1 MADLAIGISKTV
13 VEALVNKVN
22 NAIKEEKE
30 LWKIVERDTLFMKDE
45 FEMMQSFLK
54 TADWEQVKNT
64 VGRTWVRQVRELS
77 YDAEDSVDTIV
88 HLDTK
93 RSLWTIW
100 RRFWASCN
108 CNCGAPSELE
118 LAVDA
123 IILLKGRV
131 EEVSNRNKR
140 YSFIYDSG
148 SMTAMSQQ
156 LACVPAIGTTAAAV
170 DILIEAWST
179 EQKLGGSVNFS
190 MLINESCDSQRVIA
204 LWGTRGDLGVTS
216 IIKEAYEGEVIRQ
229 KYRSRAWLKLAYPF
243 NPREF
248 IGSLAEQVYGNS
260 GVEIIDIDVPTNA
273 EQVAKYTDL
282 VKNFVEQ
289 IKEHRYLV
297 VLEGLSNMSEWQA
310 VLTYLPDNRNGSLKR
325 TQMRPS
331 HFVRRWIAEG
341 YSKCTNSKTMEDY
354 AAELFNRLT
363 KKTASM
369 GEWRVNSFFHEYI
382 NSRLME
388 ERAVFFPLVVSI
400 WDKSRS
406 LIAMEGLGQH
416 LVIRSSWNRN
426 EDFVFEDED
435 FSHLQS
441 LTVCGTWKP
450 YFIPYTMKSLR
461 VLDLE
466 GTSNIYISDNHDEL
480 QRMLLLLPR
489 LRFLSL
495 RGHMEIEHLPDSLY
509 GLRHLQTLD
518 IRRTSVVYIELQK
531 LKKLQY
537 LRAGTALSWMDDR
550 GIAAKEESTASRNS
564 SGFLASWLL
573 NLRLP
578 GILGRG
584 PAGPCNGIKVRGG
597 INQLQD
603 LHTLGA
609 VNINT
614 ADGMGIL
621 DEICHLR
628 QLKKLELS
636 GVNRENSKFLSKSI
650 LNQKNWESL
659 TLQLEKDNHVVCWD
673 DISPPS
679 SIRILKL
686 YGHVEELSARRYF
699 IVIDDVWDESV
710 LRVLDLEVC
719 SGHKIEDICNLVH
732 LRLTQLPEGIGSMP
746 SLEEVSEVDITK
758 YPNLMEGLGKLCKLR
773 VLKMSLD
780 TWDWRHRE
788 PLLKCLCNIKQLQA
802 GVPKIGLWGGTRGRL
817 HGINVAPHHLRSVII
832 RSGLII
838 DSLAFTYYD
847 HDGQEAHGVVLVA
860 IHLDSGEF
868 LCKISGTIGA
878 FDSLPNAV
886 TSLKFTTNICSQW
899 YVDAIGV
906 YVGPRDQDEAG
917 LAKFRPWGGDGE
929 GVRTSMQHHTV
940 LLGPSE
946 FLTGISGTIDS
957 YEDRSQIQ
965 LEPSESV
972 VKLFGTIGTFNGIP
986 NVVTSLTLVTSNA
999 HRYGPY
1005 GREEGTAFHIPLQSN
1020 GSIVGF
1026 FAQADEY
1033 IRAIGVYVRTP

>member
-170 DILIEAWST
+170 DILTEAWST

-310 VLTYLPDNRNGSLKR
+310 VLTYLPDNRNGSRIVVSTKHLEIARLCAGESYQGFQRVEGGIVHSGFSLQNYLAESVEPVGRRPDENELSDLISSASRGERPPVISVWGFPGVGKSSLVKTVLSRQEISQIFPFKWYVDVSYPFNLTVLCWRMLTYTQQDVASRPLPQQGITDEQIINNCIEFLNNHPGIVVIDGLRTKEDWDSIKRLIPEPSHTSSIIVVVTAEESVAKYCTVQDASVNRVKALEPDDAIELFEKMMTIDRLVQISILEGTHTFRDDAHMKKEANYILAKCGGIPKVIMTLTRYLGAQQGDIWQRKLSLLKANFIHVMETNPEFVSLRDLFSWMHLKFDALPWYLKRCILYEPVFSEVKR

-659 TLQLEKDNHVVCWD
+659 TLQLEKDNHSCQLGG
-673 DISPPS
+673 S
-679 SIRILKL
+679 KL
-686 YGHVEELSARRYF
+686 
-699 IVIDDVWDESV
+699 I
-710 LRVLDLEVC
+710 
-719 SGHKIEDICNLVH
+719 
-732 LRLTQLPEGIGSMP
+732 GI
-746 SLEEVSEVDITK
+746 
-758 YPNLMEGLGKLCKLR
+758 
-773 VLKMSLD
+773 
-780 TWDWRHRE
+780 
-788 PLLKCLCNIKQLQA
+788 
-802 GVPKIGLWGGTRGRL
+802 
-817 HGINVAPHHLRSVII
+817 
-832 RSGLII
+832 
-838 DSLAFTYYD
+838 
-847 HDGQEAHGVVLVA
+847 
-860 IHLDSGEF
+860 
-868 LCKISGTIGA
+868 
-878 FDSLPNAV
+878 
-886 TSLKFTTNICSQW
+886 
-899 YVDAIGV
+899 
-906 YVGPRDQDEAG
+906 
-917 LAKFRPWGGDGE
+917 
-929 GVRTSMQHHTV
+929 
-940 LLGPSE
+940 
-946 FLTGISGTIDS
+946 
-957 YEDRSQIQ
+957 
-965 LEPSESV
+965 
-972 VKLFGTIGTFNGIP
+972 
-986 NVVTSLTLVTSNA
+986 
-999 HRYGPY
+999 
-1005 GREEGTAFHIPLQSN
+1005 
-1020 GSIVGF
+1020 
-1026 FAQADEY
+1026 
-1033 IRAIGVYVRTP
+1033 